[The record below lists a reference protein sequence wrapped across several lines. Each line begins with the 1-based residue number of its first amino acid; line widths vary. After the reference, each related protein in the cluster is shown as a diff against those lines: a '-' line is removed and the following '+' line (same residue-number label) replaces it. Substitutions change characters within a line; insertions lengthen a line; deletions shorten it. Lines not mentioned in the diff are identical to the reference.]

1 MARTLTTSR
10 QSRRSAS
17 RQSPRSGGRSTGR
30 SASRSRRPGRG
41 SGGRTRTA
49 GRRAPP
55 HQREVQAF
63 LERFAVCLTS
73 GDGDGVVH
81 CFELPALMAMADT
94 KHGPSQVLQEP
105 QKVAGFFEQAP
116 EQYHAKG
123 IETTF
128 PLIETL
134 EWADEGIGVVR
145 VRFPYVDADGNDLGD
160 GESSLYVLRRD
171 PNGELAILAAVALG
185 AYSDRQAR
193 RGKGRAKPVGQEGDQ
208 LA

>member
-1 MARTLTTSR
+1 MARTLTSR
-10 QSRRSAS
+10 QSRRSTT
-17 RQSPRSGGRSTGR
+17 RT
-30 SASRSRRPGRG
+30 ASRSRRPTRG
-41 SGGRTRTA
+41 QRGASGGRARTA
-49 GRRAPP
+49 TGRGRAVP

-63 LERFAVCLTS
+63 LERFAVCLTR
-73 GDGDGVVH
+73 GDGEGAVH
-81 CFELPALMAMADT
+81 CFELPALMVMADA
-94 KHGPSQVLQEP
+94 KYGPSQVLQEP

-128 PLIETL
+128 PEIEWL
-134 EWADEGIGVVR
+134 DWADEGIGVVR

-171 PNGELAILAAVALG
+171 PNGELAILTAVALG
-185 AYSDRQAR
+185 TYSDRKAR
-193 RGKGRAKPVGQEGDQ
+193 RKGRRKPIGQEGDQ